1 MRCRLR
7 SGRDAKRY
15 GRIAGRF
22 EAGILADDESHG
34 RAISDSMEVAIGPWD
49 NKWRCDRMHPPLRL
63 QNPFSHCHASI
74 QRTVFT
80 FVPWLVCTGSWT
92 QQEFLLSGQTAPVT
106 PDGVPLSEHASF
118 LPPEDSFALD
128 VDELRSQLPRSS
140 SSSARGKPVALRVA
154 TTSSEWHVFGGGVPL
169 VRQHSQGASRRGSS
183 PVPSL
188 LFPRRHIKP
197 VNLAHAALCA
207 GSDRTSDR
215 TRSSSCR
222 TPVHGA
228 DGFR

>member
-1 MRCRLR
+1 
-7 SGRDAKRY
+7 
-15 GRIAGRF
+15 
-22 EAGILADDESHG
+22 
-34 RAISDSMEVAIGPWD
+34 
-49 NKWRCDRMHPPLRL
+49 MHPPLRL
-63 QNPFSHCHASI
+63 QNPLFSHCHASI

-118 LPPEDSFALD
+118 LPPEDSFVLD

-154 TTSSEWHVFGGGVPL
+154 TTSSEWHAFGGGVPL

-188 LFPRRHIKP
+188 LFPRHHISRSTSP
-197 VNLAHAALCA
+197 TPPCALALTAPLTAPAPRRAELQCMVQTAFDEMEAALALGRKNCPQACA
-207 GSDRTSDR
+207 EGHQRGEPAAGTN
-215 TRSSSCR
+215 T
-222 TPVHGA
+222 
-228 DGFR
+228 